1 MDGGISSEQ
10 GITGL
15 ASAARRFSV
24 IWVRPEL
31 AALNRVPGLGLKA
44 IIAGISN
51 SSDCATTKARE
62 TLSKSIFVKL
72 DRKPFLAATH
82 LK

>member
-15 ASAARRFSV
+15 ASAASRFSV

-51 SSDCATTKARE
+51 SSDSATTKARE
-62 TLSKSIFVKL
+62 TLSQSIFVKL